1 MSNIL
6 SFVEL
11 FLLLNQCTPD
21 VHPRTMAAIIQ
32 AESDRNVFAIG
43 INSALTDDFPKP
55 TTLEEAQAVF
65 KALQAQGANFDVGLA
80 QINSRNFDYYGITA
94 ENAFDPCKNVATGGD
109 ILTRNFL
116 NASKSIEDEQDAL
129 MAALSAYNTGNY
141 KRGLENGYVDR
152 VKARAKNIVVPDIL
166 AEASHAQHP
175 TAEEEAAKPSIHS
188 WRVFEHGEQSKD
200 VFSNSAARKN
210 SPLVFTQ

>member
-1 MSNIL
+1 
-6 SFVEL
+6 VEL
-11 FLLLNQCTPD
+11 FLLLNQCAPE

-32 AESDRNVFAIG
+32 AESDRNIFAIG

-65 KALQAQGANFDVGLA
+65 KAAQGANFDVGLA
-80 QINSRNFDYYGITA
+80 QINSRNFDFYGLTA
-94 ENAFDPCKNVATGGD
+94 ENAFEPCKNIATGGD
-109 ILTRNFL
+109 ILKRNFL
-116 NASKSIEDEQDAL
+116 HASKSVENEQDAL

-166 AEASHAQHP
+166 ADASKAQQAP
-175 TAEEEAAKPSIHS
+175 AQEEAAKPSVQS
-188 WRVFEHGEQSKD
+188 WRVFEGESSSKD
-200 VFSNSAARKN
+200 VFSRQPASKS
-210 SPLVFTQ
+210 SPLVFAQ